1 VQVFVLDKRLKRRIT
16 MGDEKTNVT
25 MDANKFYSQASK
37 DLKSMIG
44 GAKVDTSIIYNDT
57 KDSVTH
63 YGLVTAG
70 QDARWC
76 APPQAFATRLL
87 YGLPIQEIRLA
98 PKKSFECSRWQFSV

>member
-1 VQVFVLDKRLKRRIT
+1 MT

-37 DLKSMIG
+37 DLKSTIG
-44 GAKVDTSIIYNDT
+44 GAKVDTAIIYNDT

-63 YGLVTAG
+63 HGPVTAV

-76 APPQAFATRLL
+76 ELHKLPLRDCFTGFRSRRFASH
-87 YGLPIQEIRLA
+87 PIKVSKA
-98 PKKSFECSRWQFSV
+98 AAGSSR